1 MQKIRTALFFMF
13 LLLFVCACERDRTE
27 LIYSADFESGTLGP
41 EWKNEGGDWKIESG
55 RLVSKN
61 AMNKDLVLTAQLPAE
76 GVIELEMLSHSP
88 VIDVKFRAWGDMSGN
103 MHDGA
108 YHFILGGWGGKIST
122 LARLDEHAKDR
133 IEERATRHKQNH
145 WYKIKVVRRGGT
157 IDWYLDGAKYLS
169 LKDDK
174 PLAWPQYAY
183 FSFANWK
190 TPCEFDNLKIYRF
203 VKQG

>member
-1 MQKIRTALFFMF
+1 MNRYSLILAAAL
-13 LLLFVCACERDRTE
+13 LLLFICACDRDKLE
-27 LIYSADFESGTLGP
+27 QVYANDFESGTLGP
-41 EWKNEGGDWKIESG
+41 EWKNEGGDWKIENG
-55 RLVSKN
+55 RLVSKV
-61 AMNKDLVLTAQLPAE
+61 ALNKDLALTTQLPAE

-88 VIDVKFRAWGDMSGN
+88 IIDVKFRAWGDIGDD
-103 MHDGA
+103 MHNGS

-122 LARLDEHAKDR
+122 LARLDEHAEDR
-133 IEERATRHKQNH
+133 IEERNTRHKQDH

-174 PLAWPQYAY
+174 PLAYPQYAY

-190 TPCEFDNLKIYRF
+190 TPCEFDNLKIYKF
-203 VKQG
+203 GK